1 MASSLGVMFIYG
13 AEAELWK
20 KHCETPSEL
29 VQKTRLL
36 IWYEKKASVLS
47 CRKAHDATAYVMDGK
62 GVQGTLSF
70 PSILLSSW
78 LNHHQIHVYASMLFP
93 AKQAIRQNFSV
104 FIVDN
109 LFQTSFNAINR
120 FYTLYDFIVCFSL
133 TSEVLLGPS
142 GFDFTCGG

>member
-1 MASSLGVMFIYG
+1 M
-13 AEAELWK
+13 
-20 KHCETPSEL
+20 
-29 VQKTRLL
+29 TRLWHHHL
-36 IWYEKKASVLS
+36 VSYSSMVLKLNYGKNIVKPRLNWYEKKASVLS